1 LEKDSS
7 DKEKEA
13 REKLNQLLKDI
24 KDSKAKKTQDELKVV
39 LKAKPRKR
47 ISLDETEASQSDS
60 KNQKKKFLKVKKE
73 DPAKTNN
80 EVQLD
85 PELIRA
91 TRNVAGEKS
100 RYIFQC

>member
-47 ISLDETEASQSDS
+47 ISLDETEASQSG
-60 KNQKKKFLKVKKE
+60 K
-73 DPAKTNN
+73 
-80 EVQLD
+80 
-85 PELIRA
+85 
-91 TRNVAGEKS
+91 
-100 RYIFQC
+100 